1 MSIFQKLNQF
11 REDQYNTVVDHKKIS
26 MDPTPKDTMS
36 ATGDVPGSAI
46 GDVRK
51 AGAILQRNPIGLL
64 VSELIFP
71 PSTAHGTLESE
82 IKRGGFK

>member
-26 MDPTPKDTMS
+26 MEPTPKDTMPLIGEGG
-36 ATGDVPGSAI
+36 TKAI
-46 GDVRK
+46 GEVRK
-51 AGAILQRNPIGLL
+51 AGAILKANPMGALI
-64 VSELIFP
+64 SELIFP
-71 PSTAHGTLESE
+71 PSTAHGTLDAE